1 MKKKITNPI
10 FHELV
15 KLKIIKKKNL
25 IKLSNKTRD
34 KKIPVYQDKQSKVIF
49 LGQYKANNNYY
60 KAVKYEDNDTVLN
73 KNNRFSKVK
82 IQKKNIKLKLIE
94 DDKRRFLQFKSLLN
108 NRKVLDFGCG
118 WGGFLKFIDK
128 AKLLTGVE
136 LRDECIF
143 FIRKNIKKIL
153 IKNNLNNIKD
163 KYDVIT
169 MFHVLEHVPYQVK
182 ILKELKSKLSKN
194 GKIIIEVP
202 SAQDFLLSFDD
213 LKDFKK
219 FTFWSEH
226 LVLHTENSLRKIL
239 KTSGFKRIKIEYYQ
253 RYNFNNHLGWF
264 IKKKP
269 GGHDFYEDTFDDKIN
284 KNYVDFLKRIKKTDT
299 LIAIASN

>member
-1 MKKKITNPI
+1 MKITNPI
-10 FHELV
+10 FQELI
-15 KLKIIKKKNL
+15 KLRLIKKKNL

-49 LGQYKANNNYY
+49 LGQYKTSNNYY
-60 KAVKYEDNDTVLN
+60 KAVKYEDNDTISN

-82 IQKKNIKLKLIE
+82 IQNKNIKLKLIE

-202 SAQDFLLSFDD
+202 NAQDFLLWFDD

-269 GGHDFYEDTFDDKIN
+269 GGHDFYKDTFDDKIN

>member
-1 MKKKITNPI
+1 MKKITNPI
-10 FHELV
+10 FQEFV

-25 IKLSNKTRD
+25 IKISSRTRD
-34 KKIPVYQDKQSKVIF
+34 KKIEVYQDKESKVIL
-49 LGQYKANNNYY
+49 LGQHKTNNNYY
-60 KAVKYEDNDTVLN
+60 KTLKYKDHSRTLN
-73 KNNRFSKVK
+73 NNNKFSKVK
-82 IQKKNIKLKLIE
+82 INKKNIKLKLIE
-94 DDKRRFLQFKSLLN
+94 DDKRRFLQFKSLLSN
-108 NRKVLDFGCG
+108 KKVLDFGCG
-118 WGGFLKFIDK
+118 WGGFLKFIHN

-136 LRDECIF
+136 LREECIF
-143 FIRKNIKKIL
+143 FIKKNIKKIL
-153 IKNNLNNIKD
+153 IKNNPNNIKD

-182 ILKELKSKLSKN
+182 ILKELKTKLSKN

-202 SAQDFLLSFDD
+202 SAQDFLLWFDD
-213 LKDFKK
+213 LKNFKN

-239 KTSGFKRIKIEYYQ
+239 KKVGFKRIKIQYYQ

-269 GGHDFYEDTFDDKIN
+269 GGHNFYKNISDYKIN

-299 LIAIASN
+299 LIAIANN

>member
-1 MKKKITNPI
+1 MKITNPI
-10 FHELV
+10 FQELI
-15 KLKIIKKKNL
+15 KLRLIKKKDL

-34 KKIPVYQDKQSKVIF
+34 KKTSVYQDRISKVIF
-49 LGQYKANNNYY
+49 LGQYKTGNNYY
-60 KAVKYEDNDTVLN
+60 KAVKYEDNYTTLV
-73 KNNRFSKVK
+73 KNNRFSTVK
-82 IQKKNIKLKLIE
+82 IQKKNVKLKLIE
-94 DDKRRFLQFKSLLN
+94 DDKRRFFQFKSLLN
-108 NRKVLDFGCG
+108 NKKVLDFGCG
-118 WGGFLKFIDK
+118 WGGFLKLIDK

-239 KTSGFKRIKIEYYQ
+239 KTSGFKKIKIEYYQ

-269 GGHDFYEDTFDDKIN
+269 GGHDFYKDIFDDKIN
-284 KNYVDFLKRIKKTDT
+284 KNYIDFLKRIKKTDT